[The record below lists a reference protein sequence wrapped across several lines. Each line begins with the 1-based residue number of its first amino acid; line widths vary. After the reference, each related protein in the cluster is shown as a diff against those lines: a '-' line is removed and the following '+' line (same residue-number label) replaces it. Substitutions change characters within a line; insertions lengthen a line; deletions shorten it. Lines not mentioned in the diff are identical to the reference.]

1 MLRSRRFA
9 LHRSETAVV
18 RSSIPARPPCGWLVA
33 ALAVLPG
40 SGSLAADPLPLPRP
54 ADIPA
59 VDAVVDVR
67 EFGEFRIAFYRQ
79 DAPNHV
85 AHFLTL
91 VASGFYDGFP
101 FHRVIPELL
110 IQTGD
115 PRHREGGDPARTRD
129 SGGIRLP
136 PEPSERPV
144 RRGSVVM
151 AWRGSEP
158 GTAGTQW
165 FVSLGDFPEMREGT
179 VIGEVVTG
187 MEVVDRISQV
197 STWPDRVPYHLV
209 AIESV
214 RLVGSEPGR

>member
-1 MLRSRRFA
+1 MARSW
-9 LHRSETAVV
+9 
-18 RSSIPARPPCGWLVA
+18 IPTRPPCGWLVA
-33 ALAVLPG
+33 ALAALPG
-40 SGSLAADPLPLPRP
+40 AGALAADPPPLPRP
-54 ADIPA
+54 ADIPV
-59 VDAVVDVR
+59 VDVVVDVR

-91 VASGFYDGFP
+91 VAEGFYDGLA

-115 PRHREGGDPARTRD
+115 PRHREGGDPGRTRD

-136 PEPSERPV
+136 PEPGEQPV
-144 RRGSVVM
+144 QRGSVVM

-187 MEVVDRISQV
+187 MDVVDQISQV
-197 STWPDRVPYHLV
+197 STWPDRVPYHRV
-209 AIESV
+209 TIESM
-214 RLVGSEPGR
+214 RLVGGEPDR

>member
-1 MLRSRRFA
+1 M
-9 LHRSETAVV
+9 T
-18 RSSIPARPPCGWLVA
+18 RSSYSARPPCGWLLA
-33 ALAVLPG
+33 ALAAFPG
-40 SGSLAADPLPLPRP
+40 SGALAADPVSPPRP
-54 ADIPA
+54 VDIPA

-67 EFGEFRIAFYRQ
+67 EFGEFRIAFYRE

-91 VASGFYDGFP
+91 VAEGFYDRLS

-115 PRHREGGDPARTRD
+115 PRHREGRDPAEARD
-129 SGGIRLP
+129 SGGFRLP
-136 PEPSERPV
+136 LEPGERAV
-144 RRGSVVM
+144 RRGAVVM

-187 MEVVDRISQV
+187 MDVVDRISQV
-197 STWPDRVPYHLV
+197 STWPDRVPYHRV
-209 AIESV
+209 AIDSV
-214 RLVGSEPGR
+214 RLVGGEPGR